1 MPGEKIAEK
10 LTSYLRKKQES
21 KSSNTYEPLSDAHAG
36 ILTFFWKQRQTGRR
50 GGGAWWMNIT
60 RPAWRESLPPVMFS
74 RSTTWWIS
82 YPWRRRVW
90 RMAWSGISGQA
101 ICLLS
106 PGDKDRRTGD
116 GSRRAGAGERCGGD

>member
-50 GGGAWWMNIT
+50 GGGGVVDEHYQTSVEGIFAAGNVLQVHDLVDFVSLE
-60 RPAWRESLPPVMFS
+60 AESLADGMVRYI
-74 RSTTWWIS
+74 RSGHLPTV
-82 YPWRRRVW
+82 PWR
-90 RMAWSGISGQA
+90 
-101 ICLLS
+101 
-106 PGDKDRRTGD
+106 
-116 GSRRAGAGERCGGD
+116 